1 MYDERLL
8 DGATEPA
15 FEGCSVA
22 DAVKRIRKMP
32 SPSKNWHM
40 QTSTYSSCEL
50 SLSSLTKTALKS
62 SAIPGL
68 ELDDIDECRAIT
80 SKKERKA
87 KAKR

>member
-1 MYDERLL
+1 
-8 DGATEPA
+8 
-15 FEGCSVA
+15 
-22 DAVKRIRKMP
+22 
-32 SPSKNWHM
+32 M

-50 SLSSLTKTALKS
+50 SLSSLTKTALES

-87 KAKR
+87 KGKR